1 MTILDVQSLSVRL
14 KGAPAD
20 ARIVDDLSFTINAG
34 QCLGIVGESG
44 SGKSTVALAV
54 MGLLDRAALCPSGQ
68 VRLDGHDL
76 LALTPGQLRARQGR
90 DIAMIFQDPAS
101 SLNPVQR
108 IGAQIVESLCAHQS
122 LSRAEAA
129 GRAIAALTRVGLPD
143 PAGMMRRYPHQLSGG
158 QRQRVM
164 IAMAVILK
172 PRLLVAD
179 EPTTALDLTIQAQI
193 LTLLKDLV
201 HETGMALLIISHDL
215 GVVAEMADEVIV
227 LYAGRAVER
236 GQTATLL
243 DAPRHPYTQGLIAAH
258 PRPET
263 RGQRLTPIPGAP
275 PNLMGRLVGCAFRPR
290 CGRATMACE
299 SQPAMVA
306 LAPGHQAACLYLD
319 QTGAQHEPA

>member
-14 KGAPAD
+14 KGAPAH
-20 ARIVDDLSFTINAG
+20 ASIVDDLSFTINAG

-54 MGLLDRAALCPSGQ
+54 MGLLDRASLSPTGQ

-76 LALTPGQLRARQGR
+76 LALTPGQLRSRQGR
-90 DIAMIFQDPAS
+90 DIAMIFQDPSS
-101 SLNPVQR
+101 SLNPVER
-108 IGAQIVESLCAHQS
+108 IGAQIVESLCAHQR
-122 LSRAEAA
+122 LSRQEAA
-129 GRAIAALTRVGLPD
+129 ARAIAALARVGLPD
-143 PAGMMRRYPHQLSGG
+143 PAAMMRRYPHQLSGG

-193 LTLLKDLV
+193 LALLKDLV

-215 GVVAEMADEVIV
+215 GVVAETADEVIV

-236 GQTATLL
+236 GRTATLL
-243 DAPRHPYTQGLIAAH
+243 DVPRHPYTRGLIAAH

-263 RGQRLTPIPGAP
+263 HGQRLTPIPGAP
-275 PNLMGRLVGCAFRPR
+275 PHLLGRPAGCAFRPR
-290 CGRATMACE
+290 CGLATDACE
-299 SQPAMVA
+299 TQPAMVA
-306 LAPGHQAACLYLD
+306 LAPGDQAACLHLD